1 VSSAPDTAE
10 MHASAEMIA
19 TKAALM
25 AQSDF
30 VEAFAVDVNGVLR
43 GKWLQPEKAKA
54 LLGNGIAMPRSVYL
68 LDIWGNDIIEGGIA
82 QDTGDPDGICTAVP
96 HSITRMGWTEGN
108 VTQALLTMREA
119 DGSYFCLDPRGVLSN
134 VLDRYKA
141 AGLQPAM
148 GVELEF
154 YLVDTGKHGGMAI
167 APRGADESGWRGWHV
182 DAVGLGEIREYEP
195 ILRELMTTAKVQ
207 GIKLETLV
215 SENGPGQFEVTLKYS
230 TDVLLIADHATLFK
244 RTIKEISRKHGL
256 TATFMAK
263 PYGQCA
269 GSGMHVHM
277 SVLDEAGNNI
287 FVGTPERGS
296 ERLYHAVGGIIRA
309 MPDTMLTLAPHEN
322 SYRRFAPGVHAP
334 TYGDWGHDNRM
345 AALRVIT
352 ADPAASRVEHRV
364 AGADCN
370 PYLAFASL
378 LGSAL
383 IGMEEKIDPGME
395 SFGLTRS
402 KNAPPLPIAWSTAVD
417 KFAGSEVIGK
427 IFGTEF
433 QRLYTACKRQEISE
447 MRKRISDVEYDAYLT
462 EA

>member
-1 VSSAPDTAE
+1 MNSLLPDPAQE
-10 MHASAEMIA
+10 IA

-43 GKWLQPEKAKA
+43 GKWLQPDKSRA
-54 LLGNGIAMPRSVYL
+54 LLSTGIAMPRSAYL
-68 LDIWGNDIIEGGIA
+68 LDIWGNDVVEGGIA
-82 QDTGDPDGICTAVP
+82 QDTGDPDGICVAVP
-96 HSITRMGWTEGN
+96 HTISRMGWVEGN

-119 DGSYFCLDPRGVLSN
+119 DGSYFALDPRGVLAN
-134 VLDRYKA
+134 VLARYAA
-141 AGLQPAM
+141 AGLTPAV

-154 YLVDTGKHGGMAI
+154 YLVDPGKHGGLTI

-195 ILRELMTTAKVQ
+195 ILREMMAMARVQ
-207 GIKLETLV
+207 GITLETLV
-215 SENGPGQFEVTLKYS
+215 SENGPGQFEVTLKYN
-230 TDVLLIADHATLFK
+230 TDVLRMADNATLFK

-256 TATFMAK
+256 LATFMAK

-269 GSGMHVHM
+269 GSGMHVHL
-277 SVLDEAGNNI
+277 SVLDAMGRNI
-287 FVGTPERGS
+287 FAGTPARGALQ
-296 ERLYHAVGGIIRA
+296 LYHAVGGIIHA
-309 MPDTMLTLAPHEN
+309 MPDTMLTLAPHAN
-322 SYRRFAPGVHAP
+322 SYRRFAPNVHAP

-352 ADPAASRVEHRV
+352 ADPVAARVEHRV

-370 PYLAFASL
+370 PYLSFASL

-383 IGMEEKIDPGME
+383 LGLEQKADPGPE
-395 SFGLTRS
+395 TIGLTRS
-402 KNAPPLPIAWSTAVD
+402 ADAPPLPIAWSTAVD
-417 KFAGSEVIGK
+417 RFAASPVIAG
-427 IFGTEF
+427 IFGPEF

-447 MRKRISDVEYDAYLT
+447 MRKRISDVEYDAYL
-462 EA
+462 ENA

>member
-1 VSSAPDTAE
+1 VSSVSSSDQDLV
-10 MHASAEMIA
+10 
-19 TKAALM
+19 TKAALL

-43 GKWLQPEKAKA
+43 GKWLQPDKAKA
-54 LLGNGIAMPRSVYL
+54 LLGGGIAMPRSVYL
-68 LDIWGNDIIEGGIA
+68 LDIWGNDVMEGGIA
-82 QDTGDPDGICTAVP
+82 QDTGDPDGICVAVP
-96 HSITRMGWTEGN
+96 HSITRMGWAEGN

-119 DGSYFCLDPRGVLSN
+119 DGSYFCLDPRGVLAN
-134 VLDRYKA
+134 VLERYKA
-141 AGLQPAM
+141 AGLTPAM

-154 YLVDTGKHGGMAI
+154 YLVDTGKHGGMTI

-182 DAVGLGEIREYEP
+182 DAVGLGEIREFEP
-195 ILRELMTTAKVQ
+195 LLREMMSVAKVQ
-207 GIKLETLV
+207 GITLETLV
-215 SENGPGQFEVTLKYS
+215 SENGPGQFEVTLKYN
-230 TDVLLIADHATLFK
+230 TDVLRIADHATLFK

-256 TATFMAK
+256 IATFMAK

-277 SVLDEAGNNI
+277 SVLDEAGKNI
-287 FVGTPERGS
+287 FAGTPERGS
-296 ERLYHAVGGIIRA
+296 ARLYHAVGGIIRA
-309 MPDTMLTLAPHEN
+309 MPDTMVTLAPHAN

-383 IGMEEKIDPGME
+383 IGLEEKADPGPE

-402 KNAPPLPIAWSTAVD
+402 KNAPPLPIAWTAAVD
-417 KFAGSEVIGK
+417 KFAGSEVIAN
-427 IFGTEF
+427 IFGAEF

>member
-1 VSSAPDTAE
+1 MSAAADKVQDL
-10 MHASAEMIA
+10 A
-19 TKAALM
+19 TKAALL

-43 GKWLQPEKAKA
+43 GKWLQPDKAKA
-54 LLGNGIAMPRSVYL
+54 LLGTGIAMPRSVYL
-68 LDIWGNDIIEGGIA
+68 LDIWGNDVMEGGIA
-82 QDTGDPDGICTAVP
+82 QDTGDPDGMCTAVP
-96 HSITRMGWTEGN
+96 HTITRMGWAEGN
-108 VTQALLTMREA
+108 VTQALLTMHEA
-119 DGSYFCLDPRGVLSN
+119 DGSFFSLDPRGVLSN

-141 AGLQPAM
+141 AGLTPAM

-154 YLVDTGKHGGMAI
+154 YLVDAGKHGGLTI

-195 ILRELMTTAKVQ
+195 ILRELMATAKVQ
-207 GIKLETLV
+207 GITLETLV

-230 TDVLLIADHATLFK
+230 TDVLRIADHATLFK

-256 TATFMAK
+256 IATFMAK
-263 PYGQCA
+263 PYGHCA

-277 SVLDEAGNNI
+277 SVLDAAGENI
-287 FVGTPERGS
+287 FRGTPERGS
-296 ERLYHAVGGIIRA
+296 DRLYHAVGGIIHA
-309 MPDTMLTLAPHEN
+309 MPDTMLTLAPHAN

-370 PYLAFASL
+370 PYLAFTSL

-383 IGMEEKIDPGME
+383 LGLEEKADPGPE
-395 SFGLTRS
+395 SFGLKRS
-402 KNAPPLPIAWSTAVD
+402 KDAPPLPIAWTTAVD
-417 KFAGSEVIGK
+417 RFAGSPVIGK
-427 IFGTEF
+427 IFGAEF
-433 QRLYTACKRQEISE
+433 QRLYVACKRQEISE

>member
-1 VSSAPDTAE
+1 VSSAPDTD
-10 MHASAEMIA
+10 IA

-43 GKWLQPEKAKA
+43 GKWLQPDKAKA
-54 LLGNGIAMPRSVYL
+54 LLGKGIAMPRSVYL
-68 LDIWGNDIIEGGIA
+68 LDIWGNDVMEGGIA

-141 AGLQPAM
+141 AGLTPAM

-154 YLVDTGKHGGMAI
+154 YLVDTGKHGGMTI

-207 GIKLETLV
+207 GIALETLV

-230 TDVLLIADHATLFK
+230 TDVLRIADHATLFK

-256 TATFMAK
+256 IATFMAK
-263 PYGQCA
+263 PYGACA

-296 ERLYHAVGGIIRA
+296 ERLYHAVGGIIHA
-309 MPDTMLTLAPHEN
+309 MPDTMLTLAPHAN

-383 IGMEEKIDPGME
+383 IGLEEKADPGPE

-402 KNAPPLPIAWSTAVD
+402 KGAPPLPIAWSSAVD
-417 KFAGSEVIGK
+417 KFAHSPVIGK
-427 IFGTEF
+427 IFGEEF